1 MATENP
7 TWGQERIA
15 NELKLK
21 LGIRLSPRT
30 VAKYLSECP
39 RRRPDPGQRW
49 LTFVHNH
56 AQAMVACDFFVVVT
70 ARFRIL
76 YVFVV
81 LELGRR
87 RILHCSVTDHPS
99 ADWTLQQ
106 LREALP
112 DDHPYAFLLHD
123 RDSIF
128 SLDLDKAAADLGVRV
143 LRTPPR
149 APQANAVCERVIGTI
164 RRERLDFLIPLGE
177 RDLKHTLNR
186 WIQHYNHGRAHMSL
200 GPGIPAPLH
209 PSPPNSGHRYRLPRS
224 HRVRSKAVLG
234 GLHHEYWLE
243 KVAA

>member
-1 MATENP
+1 VGARAHCQRVETEAGNP
-7 TWGQERIA
+7 PVASHGRQVFERVP
-15 NELKLK
+15 
-21 LGIRLSPRT
+21 SPPTRSGPAL
-30 VAKYLSECP
+30 VDLCSQP
-39 RRRPDPGQRW
+39 RPG
-49 LTFVHNH
+49 H
-56 AQAMVACDFFVVVT
+56 VACDFFVVVT

-87 RILHCSVTDHPS
+87 RILHCNVTDHPR

-112 DDHPYAFLLHD
+112 DDHPYAFLIHD

-164 RRERLDFLIPLGE
+164 RRECLDFLIPLGE
-177 RDLKHTLNR
+177 RHLKHTLNR